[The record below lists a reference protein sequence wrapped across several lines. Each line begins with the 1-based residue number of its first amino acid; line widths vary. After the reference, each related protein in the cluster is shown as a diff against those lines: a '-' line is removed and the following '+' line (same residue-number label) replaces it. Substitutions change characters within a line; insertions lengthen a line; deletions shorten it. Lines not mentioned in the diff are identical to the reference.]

1 MESYISV
8 KEVKK
13 SFGSGQGYNLVLK
26 GITLEIAKSNF
37 CVILGPSGCGKST
50 FINILGGIDSPDSG
64 DVIINQQNIASFD
77 QKELASYR
85 RENIGFVFQ
94 FYNLIPDLTIKENVR
109 VCENLTDKPLDINEL
124 FETLGLRELEQRFPH
139 ELSGGQQQRSA
150 IARALIKN
158 PRVLFCDEPTGALDS
173 KTSKEILRLL
183 SDVNKKYGSTIIM
196 VTHNENIAKL
206 ANQIITMKDGQ
217 ILQNKINKDIRNIDE
232 IEL

>member
-1 MESYISV
+1 M
-8 KEVKK
+8 
-13 SFGSGQGYNLVLK
+13 
-26 GITLEIAKSNF
+26 
-37 CVILGPSGCGKST
+37 ILGPSGCGKST